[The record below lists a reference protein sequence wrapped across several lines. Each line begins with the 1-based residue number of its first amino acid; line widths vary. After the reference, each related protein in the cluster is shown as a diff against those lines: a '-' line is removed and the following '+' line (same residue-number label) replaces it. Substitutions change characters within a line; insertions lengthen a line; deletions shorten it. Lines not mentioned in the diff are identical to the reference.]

1 MEISRA
7 TELGVIALKSYQIMI
22 DNVTN
27 AVYEFYGEERA
38 DKEMEELLNNGFYT
52 VREKIEE
59 LINNSIW
66 ENLATR
72 SHDIN
77 KI

>member
-22 DNVTN
+22 DNVTK

-38 DKEMEELLNNGFYT
+38 DKEMIELLNNGFYT

-72 SHDIN
+72 NHDIN